1 MATLASFKLSTQQ
14 KATATSATQVRR
26 SKLVKALQEQISFAK
41 AQQVG
46 ATYTAVKF
54 RSIQD
59 PETGLRKIVETSKRV
74 KQWWFATDNGK
85 LALNVRYGARMLELA
100 KGKFAV
106 EIASPAQL
114 IPTLELIKSAID
126 AGELDEQLATTAGS
140 VRASFKRSAGD

>member
-14 KATATSATQVRR
+14 KATATSASQVRR

-41 AQQVG
+41 AQQSG
-46 ATYTAVKF
+46 AIYTAVKF

-59 PETGLRKIVETSKRV
+59 PETGLLKIVETSKRV

-100 KGKFAV
+100 KGKFAI
-106 EIASPAQL
+106 EIASEKEL
-114 IPTLELIKSAID
+114 VPTLEALKTIAAS
-126 AGELDEQLATTAGS
+126 GELDAQIEA
-140 VRASFKRSAGD
+140 ASIKLRDGFTK

>member
-1 MATLASFKLSTQQ
+1 MATLASFKLSAQQ
-14 KATATSATQVRR
+14 KATATSASQVRR

-41 AQQVG
+41 AQQSG

-106 EIASPAQL
+106 EIASEKEL
-114 IPTLELIKSAID
+114 VPTLEALKTIAAS
-126 AGELDEQLATTAGS
+126 GELDTQIEA
-140 VRASFKRSAGD
+140 ASIKLRDGFSK

>member
-1 MATLASFKLSTQQ
+1 MATLASFKLSAQQ
-14 KATATSATQVRR
+14 KATVTSASQVRR
-26 SKLVKALQEQISFAK
+26 SKLVKALQEQILFAK
-41 AQQVG
+41 AQQAG

-85 LALNVRYGARMLELA
+85 LALNIRYGARMLELA

-106 EIASPAQL
+106 EIASEKEL
-114 IPTLELIKSAID
+114 VPTLEALKTIAAS
-126 AGELDEQLATTAGS
+126 GELDTQIEA
-140 VRASFKRSAGD
+140 ASIKLRDGFSK

>member
-1 MATLASFKLSTQQ
+1 MATLASFKLSAQQ
-14 KATATSATQVRR
+14 KATATSASQVRR

-41 AQQVG
+41 AQQAG

-106 EIASPAQL
+106 EIASEKEL
-114 IPTLELIKSAID
+114 VPTLEALKTIAAS
-126 AGELDEQLATTAGS
+126 GELDAQIEA
-140 VRASFKRSAGD
+140 ASIKLRDGFTK

>member
-1 MATLASFKLSTQQ
+1 MATLASFKLSAQQ
-14 KATATSATQVRR
+14 KATATSASQVRR

-41 AQQVG
+41 AQQSG

-106 EIASPAQL
+106 EIASEKEL
-114 IPTLELIKSAID
+114 VPTLEALKTIAAS
-126 AGELDEQLATTAGS
+126 GELDAQIEA
-140 VRASFKRSAGD
+140 ASIKLRDGFTK

>member
-1 MATLASFKLSTQQ
+1 MATLASFKLSAQQ
-14 KATATSATQVRR
+14 KATATSASQVRR

-41 AQQVG
+41 AQQSG
-46 ATYTAVKF
+46 AIYTAVKF

-100 KGKFAV
+100 KGKFAI
-106 EIASPAQL
+106 EIASEKEL
-114 IPTLELIKSAID
+114 VPTLEALKTIAAS
-126 AGELDEQLATTAGS
+126 GELDAQIEA
-140 VRASFKRSAGD
+140 ASIKLRDGFTK